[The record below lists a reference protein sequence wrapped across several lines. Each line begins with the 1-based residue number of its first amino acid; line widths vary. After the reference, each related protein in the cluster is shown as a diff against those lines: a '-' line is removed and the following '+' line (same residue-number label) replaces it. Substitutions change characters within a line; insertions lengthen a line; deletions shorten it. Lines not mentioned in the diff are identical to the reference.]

1 MPGILRDRSN
11 FARNSENEGSV
22 AYYRVLSRCGSA
34 CLFLFLSF
42 VQATGKEKQFCRRAR
57 EGLERVDVG
66 NKAVVHN
73 VHVGYIR

>member
-42 VQATGKEKQFCRRAR
+42 VQATGKENHVCRRERNGVAR
-57 EGLERVDVG
+57 GE
-66 NKAVVHN
+66 
-73 VHVGYIR
+73 